1 MKNNKMMRAASGLMI
16 AALLTTGMISGT
28 FAKYTTQDE
37 LNDSARVA
45 KWGVNLG
52 ISGNLYGE
60 AYDGANN
67 TIVTSGSTAT
77 VQSSSTGEKVVAPGT
92 KNANSGL
99 HITLNGKPEVST
111 KVYGTVKTQNIY
123 LADGTYGVMVEANHV
138 TAEDFAVGKDNAAGK
153 DKKYYTE
160 ANGTYAEANSYVSGT
175 TYYTLEDE
183 VTLAAPYYPVIYTG
197 AGVTNGTTGAD
208 SLNEIGKNIAKML
221 NGTDV
226 TPTKEEGANVYTVAT
241 GTTYAPNTDLAT
253 ALPDIKAAN
262 ITWEWGIGA
271 DDNANGADTI
281 LGNLLASTAGT
292 ASKVVYKDTSDYKAI
307 TVAADTGLAT
317 AGTAANITV
326 ASTKTSFDITLTVEQ
341 AD

>member
-123 LADGTYGVMVEANHV
+123 LADGTYGVMVKTQNV
-138 TAEDFAVGKDNAAGK
+138 TAEDFAAG
-153 DKKYYTE
+153 KKYYSKSGESYTE
-160 ANGTYAEANSYVSGT
+160 TNSYATGT
-175 TYYTLEDE
+175 TYFTLEDE
-183 VTLAAPYYPVIYTG
+183 VTIDNTYYPVVYKG
-197 AGVTNGTTGAD
+197 AGVTSGTTGAD
-208 SLNEIGKNIAKML
+208 SLDAIGANIAKML
-221 NGTDV
+221 KGSDVAPVTANGVSTYTVSIDDV
-226 TPTKEEGANVYTVAT
+226 TAT
-241 GTTYAPNTDLAT
+241 IPNTDLAASGS
-253 ALPDIKAAN
+253 ALKDINSAN
-262 ITWEWGIGA
+262 ITWEWSFSGN
-271 DDNANGADTI
+271 DGADTI
-281 LGNLLASTAGT
+281 LGDLIASNSGT
-292 ASKVVYKDTSDYKAI
+292 VSNVVLKDSGSAFNVYKPI
-307 TVAADTGLAT
+307 TVSAGTGLAT
-317 AGTAANITV
+317 VDGSTTPV
-326 ASTKTSFDITLTVEQ
+326 ASTKTSFAITLTVEQ

>member
-123 LADGTYGVMVEANHV
+123 LADGTYTFVMVKTQNV
-138 TAEDFAVGKDNAAGK
+138 TAEDFAAG
-153 DKKYYTE
+153 KKYYSKSGESYTE
-160 ANGTYAEANSYVSGT
+160 TNSYATGT
-175 TYYTLEDE
+175 TYFTLEDE
-183 VTLAAPYYPVIYTG
+183 VTIDNTYYPVVYKG
-197 AGVTNGTTGAD
+197 AGVTSGTTGAD
-208 SLNEIGKNIAKML
+208 SLDAIGANIAKML
-221 NGTDV
+221 KGSDVAPVTANGVSTYTVSIDDV
-226 TPTKEEGANVYTVAT
+226 TAT
-241 GTTYAPNTDLAT
+241 IPNTDLAASGS
-253 ALPDIKAAN
+253 ALKDINSAN
-262 ITWEWGIGA
+262 ITWEWSFSGN
-271 DDNANGADTI
+271 DGADTI
-281 LGNLLASTAGT
+281 LGDLIASNSGT
-292 ASKVVYKDTSDYKAI
+292 VSNVVLKDSGSAFNVYKPI
-307 TVAADTGLAT
+307 TVSAGTGLAT
-317 AGTAANITV
+317 VDGSTTPV
-326 ASTKTSFDITLTVEQ
+326 ASTKTSFAITLTVEQ

>member
-1 MKNNKMMRAASGLMI
+1 M
-16 AALLTTGMISGT
+16 
-28 FAKYTTQDE
+28 
-37 LNDSARVA
+37 
-45 KWGVNLG
+45 
-52 ISGNLYGE
+52 
-60 AYDGANN
+60 
-67 TIVTSGSTAT
+67 
-77 VQSSSTGEKVVAPGT
+77 
-92 KNANSGL
+92 
-99 HITLNGKPEVST
+99 NGKPEVST

-138 TAEDFAVGKDNAAGK
+138 TAEDFAAGK
-153 DKKYYTE
+153 KSDTI
-160 ANGTYAEANSYVSGT
+160 
-175 TYYTLEDE
+175 D
-183 VTLAAPYYPVIYTG
+183 PVIYTG

-226 TPTKEEGANVYTVAT
+226 TPTKEAGANVYTVAT

>member
-123 LADGTYGVMVEANHV
+123 LADGTYGVMVKTQNV
-138 TAEDFAVGKDNAAGK
+138 TAEDFAAG
-153 DKKYYTE
+153 KKYYSKSGESYTE
-160 ANGTYAEANSYVSGT
+160 TNSYATGT
-175 TYYTLEDE
+175 TYFTLEDE
-183 VTLAAPYYPVIYTG
+183 VTIDNTYYPVVYKG
-197 AGVTNGTTGAD
+197 AGVTSGTTGED
-208 SLNEIGKNIAKML
+208 SLDAIGANIAKML
-221 NGTDV
+221 KGSDVAPVTANGVSTYTVSIDDV
-226 TPTKEEGANVYTVAT
+226 TAT
-241 GTTYAPNTDLAT
+241 IPNTDLAASGS
-253 ALPDIKAAN
+253 ALKDINSAN
-262 ITWEWGIGA
+262 ITWEWSFSGN
-271 DDNANGADTI
+271 DGADTI
-281 LGNLLASTAGT
+281 LGDLIASNSGT
-292 ASKVVYKDTSDYKAI
+292 VSNVVLKDSGSAFNVYKPI
-307 TVAADTGLAT
+307 TVSAGTGLAT
-317 AGTAANITV
+317 VDGSTTPV
-326 ASTKTSFDITLTVEQ
+326 ASTKTSFAITLTVEQ

>member
-16 AALLTTGMISGT
+16 AALLTTSMISGT
-28 FAKYTTQDE
+28 FAKYITQDE

-60 AYDGANN
+60 AYDGTNN
-67 TIVTSGSTAT
+67 TIVTNGSTAT
-77 VQSSSTGEKVVAPGT
+77 VQSSSAGEKVVAPGT
-92 KNANSGL
+92 KNADSGL

-123 LADGTYGVMVEANHV
+123 LAKGTYGVMVEANHV
-138 TAEDFAVGKDNAAGK
+138 TAEDFAAG
-153 DKKYYTE
+153 KKYYTFD
-160 ANGTYAEANSYVSGT
+160 GTSYKEVTTPQST

-197 AGVTNGTTGAD
+197 AGVTNGTTTTD
-208 SLNEIGKNIAKML
+208 SLNAIGANIAKVL
-221 NGTDV
+221 SNNIDV
-226 TPTKEEGANVYTVAT
+226 TPTPENGVNVYKVTT

>member
-52 ISGNLYGE
+52 ISGNLYGK

-92 KNANSGL
+92 KNADSGL

-123 LADGTYGVMVEANHV
+123 LADGTYGVMVKTQNV
-138 TAEDFAVGKDNAAGK
+138 TAEDFAAG
-153 DKKYYTE
+153 KKYYSKSGESYTE
-160 ANGTYAEANSYVSGT
+160 TNSYATGT
-175 TYYTLEDE
+175 TYFTLEDE
-183 VTLAAPYYPVIYTG
+183 VTIDNTYYPVVYKG
-197 AGVTNGTTGAD
+197 AGVTSGTTGAD
-208 SLNEIGKNIAKML
+208 SLDAIGANIAKML
-221 NGTDV
+221 KGSDVAPVTANGVSTYTVSIDDV
-226 TPTKEEGANVYTVAT
+226 TAT
-241 GTTYAPNTDLAT
+241 IPNTDLAASGS
-253 ALPDIKAAN
+253 ALKDINSAN
-262 ITWEWGIGA
+262 ITWEWSFSGN
-271 DDNANGADTI
+271 DGADTI
-281 LGNLLASTAGT
+281 LGDLIASNAGT
-292 ASKVVYKDTSDYKAI
+292 VSNVVLKDSGSAFNVYKPI
-307 TVAADTGLAT
+307 TVSAGTGLAT
-317 AGTAANITV
+317 VDGSTTPV
-326 ASTKTSFDITLTVEQ
+326 ASTKTSFAITLTVEQ

>member
-28 FAKYTTQDE
+28 FAKYITQDE

-60 AYDGANN
+60 AYDGTNN

-77 VQSSSTGEKVVAPGT
+77 VQSSSASEKVVAPGT

-123 LADGTYGVMVEANHV
+123 LADGEYGVMVKAQNV
-138 TAEDFAVGKDNAAGK
+138 TAEDFAAG
-153 DKKYYTE
+153 KKYYTFD
-160 ANGTYAEANSYVSGT
+160 GTSYKEVTTPQST

-281 LGNLLASTAGT
+281 LGNLIASTAGT

-317 AGTAANITV
+317 AGTAAKTTV

>member
-60 AYDGANN
+60 AYAAADNN
-67 TIVTSGSTAT
+67 TIIANTANGAT
-77 VQSSSTGEKVVAPGT
+77 VKSSADGTKVVAPGT

-123 LADGTYGVMVEANHV
+123 LANGTYGVMVEANHV
-138 TAEDFAVGKDNAAGK
+138 TAEDFAAG
-153 DKKYYTE
+153 KKYYSKSGESYTE
-160 ANGTYAEANSYVSGT
+160 TNSYATGT
-175 TYYTLEDE
+175 TYFTLEDE
-183 VTLAAPYYPVIYTG
+183 VTIDNTYYPVVYKG
-197 AGVTNGTTGAD
+197 AGVTSGTTGAD
-208 SLNEIGKNIAKML
+208 SLDAIGANIAKML
-221 NGTDV
+221 KGSDV
-226 TPTKEEGANVYTVAT
+226 TPVTANGVSTYTVSINDVTAT
-241 GTTYAPNTDLAT
+241 IPNTDLA
-253 ALPDIKAAN
+253 ASDSVLKDINSAN
-262 ITWEWGIGA
+262 ITWEWSFSGN
-271 DDNANGADTI
+271 DGADTI
-281 LGNLLASTAGT
+281 LGDLIASNAGT
-292 ASKVVYKDTSDYKAI
+292 VSNVVLKDSGSAFNVYKPI
-307 TVAADTGLAT
+307 TVSAGTGLAT
-317 AGTAANITV
+317 VDGSTTPV
-326 ASTKTSFDITLTVEQ
+326 ASTKTSFAITLTVEQ

>member
-28 FAKYTTQDE
+28 FAKYITQDE

-60 AYDGANN
+60 AYGTSNAIVKRDDG
-67 TIVTSGSTAT
+67 AT
-77 VQSSSTGEKVVAPGT
+77 VQSVSTASASDKVVAPGT
-92 KNANSGL
+92 KNADSGL

-111 KVYGTVKTQNIY
+111 KIYGTVKTQNIY
-123 LADGTYGVMVEANHV
+123 LATGEYGVMVEANHV
-138 TAEDFAVGKDNAAGK
+138 TAEDFAAGKDNAAGK

-160 ANGTYAEANSYVSGT
+160 ANGTYAEANSYVEGT

-197 AGVTNGTTGAD
+197 AGVTNGTTTTD
-208 SLNEIGKNIAKML
+208 SLNAIGANIAKVL
-221 NGTDV
+221 SNNTDV
-226 TPTKEEGANVYTVAT
+226 TPTSENGVNVYTVTT

-253 ALPDIKAAN
+253 ALPNIAATN
-262 ITWEWGIGA
+262 ITWEWAFGGN
-271 DDNANGADTI
+271 DGADTI
-281 LGNLLASTAGT
+281 LGDLIAGT
-292 ASKVVYKDTSDYKAI
+292 GSKVVYKDTSDYKAI
-307 TVAADTGLAT
+307 TVDNNTGLAT
-317 AGTAANITV
+317 AGTAAKTTV
-326 ASTKTSFDITLTVEQ
+326 ASTKTSFNITLTVEQ

>member
-28 FAKYTTQDE
+28 FAKYITQDE

-92 KNANSGL
+92 KNADSGL

-123 LADGTYGVMVEANHV
+123 LADGTYGVMVKTQNV
-138 TAEDFAVGKDNAAGK
+138 TAEDFAAG
-153 DKKYYTE
+153 KKYYSKSGESYTE
-160 ANGTYAEANSYVSGT
+160 TNSYATGT
-175 TYYTLEDE
+175 TYFTLEDE
-183 VTLAAPYYPVIYTG
+183 VTIDNTYYPVVYKG
-197 AGVTNGTTGAD
+197 AGVTSGTTGAD
-208 SLNEIGKNIAKML
+208 SLDAIGANIAKML
-221 NGTDV
+221 KGSDVAPVTANGVSTYTVSIDDV
-226 TPTKEEGANVYTVAT
+226 TAT
-241 GTTYAPNTDLAT
+241 IPNTDLAASDS
-253 ALPDIKAAN
+253 ALKDINSAN
-262 ITWEWGIGA
+262 ITWEWSFSGN
-271 DDNANGADTI
+271 DGADTI
-281 LGNLLASTAGT
+281 LGDLIASNAGT
-292 ASKVVYKDTSDYKAI
+292 VSNVVLKDSGSAFNVYKPI
-307 TVAADTGLAT
+307 TVSAGTGLAT
-317 AGTAANITV
+317 VDGSTTPV

>member
-28 FAKYTTQDE
+28 FAKYITQDE

-60 AYDGANN
+60 AYDGTNN

-77 VQSSSTGEKVVAPGT
+77 VQSSSAGEKVVAPGT
-92 KNANSGL
+92 KNADSGL

-123 LADGTYGVMVEANHV
+123 LATGEYGVMVKTQNV
-138 TAEDFAVGKDNAAGK
+138 TAEDFAAG
-153 DKKYYTE
+153 KKYYTLD
-160 ANGTYAEANSYVSGT
+160 GTSYKETSALKPGQNVE
-175 TYYTLEDE
+175 YFTLED
-183 VTLAAPYYPVIYTG
+183 VVNLNATYYPVVYNG
-197 AGVTNGTTGAD
+197 AGVTGTNNED
-208 SLNEIGKNIAKML
+208 SLSKIGASVAEMLKGSAVSAAVPGIDGVSTYEIAGDIAK
-221 NGTDV
+221 
-226 TPTKEEGANVYTVAT
+226 VYE
-241 GTTYAPNTDLAT
+241 PNTNLAT
-253 ALPDIKAAN
+253 TLNNMAATN
-262 ITWEWGIGA
+262 ITWEWSFSG
-271 DDNANGADTI
+271 NNEADTI
-281 LGNLLASTAGT
+281 LGDLIASNAGT
-292 ASKVVYKDTSDYKAI
+292 ASNVVYKDTSDYKSI
-307 TVAADTGLAT
+307 TVDGNTGLAT
-317 AGTAANITV
+317 VDGSTTPV

>member
-28 FAKYTTQDE
+28 FAKYITQDE

-60 AYDGANN
+60 AYDGTNN
-67 TIVTSGSTAT
+67 TIVTNGSTAT
-77 VQSSSTGEKVVAPGT
+77 VQSSSAGEKVVAPGT

-123 LADGTYGVMVEANHV
+123 LATGEYGVMVKTQNV
-138 TAEDFAVGKDNAAGK
+138 TAEDFAAG
-153 DKKYYTE
+153 KKYYTLD
-160 ANGTYAEANSYVSGT
+160 GTSYKETSALKPEQNVE
-175 TYYTLEDE
+175 YFTLEA
-183 VTLAAPYYPVIYTG
+183 VVNLNATYYPVVYKG
-197 AGVTNGTTGAD
+197 AGVTSGTTGAD
-208 SLNEIGKNIAKML
+208 SLDAIGANIAKML
-221 NGTDV
+221 KGSDVAPVTANGVSTYTVSIDDV
-226 TPTKEEGANVYTVAT
+226 TAT
-241 GTTYAPNTDLAT
+241 IPNTDLAASDS
-253 ALPDIKAAN
+253 ALKDINSAN
-262 ITWEWGIGA
+262 ITWEWSFSGN
-271 DDNANGADTI
+271 DGADTI
-281 LGNLLASTAGT
+281 LGDLIASHAGT
-292 ASKVVYKDTSDYKAI
+292 VSNVVLKDSGSAFNVYKPI
-307 TVAADTGLAT
+307 TVSAGTGLAT
-317 AGTAANITV
+317 VDGSTTPV

>member
-28 FAKYTTQDE
+28 FAKYITQDE

-60 AYDGANN
+60 AYGTSNAIVKRDDG
-67 TIVTSGSTAT
+67 AT
-77 VQSSSTGEKVVAPGT
+77 VQSVSTASASDKVVAPGT

-123 LADGTYGVMVEANHV
+123 LANGTYGVMVEANHV
-138 TAEDFAVGKDNAAGK
+138 TAEDFAAG
-153 DKKYYTE
+153 KKYYSKSGESYTE
-160 ANGTYAEANSYVSGT
+160 TNSYDTGT
-175 TYYTLEDE
+175 TYFTLEDE
-183 VTLAAPYYPVIYTG
+183 VTIDNTYYPVVYKG
-197 AGVTNGTTGAD
+197 AGVTSGTTGAD
-208 SLNEIGKNIAKML
+208 SLDAIGANIAKML
-221 NGTDV
+221 KGSDVAPVTANGVSTYTVSIDDV
-226 TPTKEEGANVYTVAT
+226 TAT
-241 GTTYAPNTDLAT
+241 IPNTDLAASGS
-253 ALPDIKAAN
+253 ALKDINSAN
-262 ITWEWGIGA
+262 ITWEWSFSGN
-271 DDNANGADTI
+271 DGADTI
-281 LGNLLASTAGT
+281 LGDLIASNVGT
-292 ASKVVYKDTSDYKAI
+292 VSNVVLKDSGSAFNVYKPI
-307 TVAADTGLAT
+307 TVSAGTGLAT
-317 AGTAANITV
+317 VDGSTTPV

>member
-28 FAKYTTQDE
+28 FAKYITQDE

-60 AYDGANN
+60 AYGGADNN
-67 TIVTSGSTAT
+67 TIIANTANGAT
-77 VQSSSTGEKVVAPGT
+77 VKSSADGNVVAPGT

-99 HITLNGKPEVST
+99 HITLNGTPEVST

-123 LADGTYGVMVEANHV
+123 LAKGTYGVMVEANHV
-138 TAEDFAVGKDNAAGK
+138 TAEDFAAGK

-160 ANGTYAEANSYVSGT
+160 ANGTYAEVNSYVKGT

-197 AGVTNGTTGAD
+197 AGVTKGTTTTD
-208 SLNEIGKNIAKML
+208 SLNAIGANIAKVL
-221 NGTDV
+221 SNNTDV
-226 TPTKEEGANVYTVAT
+226 TPTSENGVNVYTVTT
-241 GTTYAPNTDLAT
+241 GTTYAPNTDLTT
-253 ALPDIKAAN
+253 ALPNIAATN
-262 ITWEWGIGA
+262 ITWEWAFDGN
-271 DDNANGADTI
+271 DGADTI
-281 LGNLLASTAGT
+281 LGDLIAGT
-292 ASKVVYKDTSDYKAI
+292 GSKVVYKDTSDYKAI
-307 TVAADTGLAT
+307 TVDNNTGLAT
-317 AGTAANITV
+317 AGTAAKTTV
-326 ASTKTSFDITLTVEQ
+326 ASTKTSFAITLTVEQ

>member
-28 FAKYTTQDE
+28 FAKYITQDE

-123 LADGTYGVMVEANHV
+123 LADGTYGVMVKTQNV
-138 TAEDFAVGKDNAAGK
+138 TAEDFAAG
-153 DKKYYTE
+153 KKYYSKSGESYTE
-160 ANGTYAEANSYVSGT
+160 TNSYATGT
-175 TYYTLEDE
+175 TYFTLEDE
-183 VTLAAPYYPVIYTG
+183 VTIDNTYYPVVYKG
-197 AGVTNGTTGAD
+197 AGVTSGTTGAD
-208 SLNEIGKNIAKML
+208 SLDAIGANIAKML
-221 NGTDV
+221 KGSDVAPVTANGVSTYTVSIDDV
-226 TPTKEEGANVYTVAT
+226 TAT
-241 GTTYAPNTDLAT
+241 IPNTDLAASGS
-253 ALPDIKAAN
+253 ALKDINSAN
-262 ITWEWGIGA
+262 ITWEWSFSGN
-271 DDNANGADTI
+271 DGADTI
-281 LGNLLASTAGT
+281 LGDLIASNSGT
-292 ASKVVYKDTSDYKAI
+292 VSNVVLKDSGSAFNVYKPI
-307 TVAADTGLAT
+307 TVSAGTGLAT
-317 AGTAANITV
+317 VDGSTTPV
-326 ASTKTSFDITLTVEQ
+326 ASTKTSFAITLTVEQ

>member
-1 MKNNKMMRAASGLMI
+1 MKNNKMMCAASGLMI

-28 FAKYTTQDE
+28 FAKYITQDE

-60 AYDGANN
+60 AYDGTNN
-67 TIVTSGSTAT
+67 TIVTNGSTAT
-77 VQSSSTGEKVVAPGT
+77 VQSSSAGEKVVAPGT

-123 LADGTYGVMVEANHV
+123 LATGTYGVMVEANHV
-138 TAEDFAVGKDNAAGK
+138 TAEDFAAG
-153 DKKYYTE
+153 KKYYTFD
-160 ANGTYAEANSYVSGT
+160 GTSYKEVTTPQST

-253 ALPDIKAAN
+253 VLPDIKAAN

-317 AGTAANITV
+317 AGTDANITV
-326 ASTKTSFDITLTVEQ
+326 ASTKTSFAITLTVEQ